1 MSPIVTDVERL
12 PSHSAPR
19 SDRSGRLLRRVLV
32 PVMTVVTVC
41 SSTVVLVSRPV
52 GADSISDA
60 KAKAAQIESELAS
73 AQSQMSALSQQY
85 DAAQVKLGQVNSDIA
100 PTKAPIAVN

>member
-1 MSPIVTDVERL
+1 
-12 PSHSAPR
+12 
-19 SDRSGRLLRRVLV
+19 
-32 PVMTVVTVC
+32 MTVVTVC

-60 KAKAAQIESELAS
+60 KAKAAQIESELAN

-100 PTKAPIAVN
+100 TTKAAIAVNQAQVEQGQDDPGKGRHRQLRLRRGRRD